1 MKQAWEDLANAVVA
15 QAAEDWKRAKR
26 ILRNDPKDEGAKRML
41 RDTERFFRSE
51 WYRNLTNINP
61 EYLMRKLKEEIGE

>member
-15 QAAEDWKRAKR
+15 QAAEDWKLAMSLLR
-26 ILRNDPKDEGAKRML
+26 INPDHAGAARML
-41 RDTERFFRSE
+41 RDTERFFRSA
-51 WYRNLTNINP
+51 WYRRLTDVNP